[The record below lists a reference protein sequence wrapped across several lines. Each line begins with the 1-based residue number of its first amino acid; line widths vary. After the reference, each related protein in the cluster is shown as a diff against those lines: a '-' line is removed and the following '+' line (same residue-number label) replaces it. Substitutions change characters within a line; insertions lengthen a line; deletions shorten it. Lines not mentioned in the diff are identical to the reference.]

1 MRRFIATF
9 GLLLLVAACGLP
21 PSAVNDPRNPL
32 TMSRMYAA
40 ESSFKVANDGAE
52 IYLGLRQCRKS
63 EAANSFANAC
73 RRYSYSVAIKAA
85 EKKVNT
91 AFVLARKC
99 IKDTSTNTDCVALV
113 EAAVANYSAQ
123 VLAAGR

>member
-1 MRRFIATF
+1 MHKSIIALW
-9 GLLLLVAACGLP
+9 LLLAVAACGLP
-21 PSAVNDPRNPL
+21 PGAVNDPRNPI

-40 ESSFKVANDGAE
+40 ESNYKVANDGAE
-52 IYLGLRQCRKS
+52 IYLSLRQCRKS
-63 EAANSFANAC
+63 EAANSFANGC

-99 IKDTSTNTDCVALV
+99 IRDTSTNTDCVALV
-113 EAAVANYSAQ
+113 EAAVATYSAQ